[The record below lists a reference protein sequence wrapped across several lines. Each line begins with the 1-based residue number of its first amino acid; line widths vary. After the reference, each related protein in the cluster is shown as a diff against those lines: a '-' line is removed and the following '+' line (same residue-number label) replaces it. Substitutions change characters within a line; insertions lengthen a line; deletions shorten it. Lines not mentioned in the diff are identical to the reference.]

1 MEVLTP
7 ELEEAI
13 CEAARLDPR
22 FTIAGLKTALYN
34 QYITHYNALDMHEPF
49 EELADKLMTA
59 LNEFIAASRPYL
71 EKVREE
77 DRRRL
82 EYLLNCS
89 VGLYWGPVPH

>member
-22 FTIAGLKTALYN
+22 FMIAGLKTALSH
-34 QYITHYNALDMHEPF
+34 QYILHYDALGMQEAF
-49 EELADKLMTA
+49 EEIVDKHMAA
-59 LNEFIAASRPYL
+59 LNEFIAASAPYL
-71 EKVREE
+71 GKVREE

-82 EYLLNCS
+82 EYLLNRS

>member
-1 MEVLTP
+1 VEVLTP

-22 FTIAGLKTALYN
+22 FMITGLKTALYN
-34 QYITHYNALDMHEPF
+34 QYITHSNALDMHEPF
-49 EELADKLMTA
+49 EDLADKLMTA
-59 LNEFIAASRPYL
+59 LSEFIEASRPYL

-82 EYLLNCS
+82 EYLLNRS

>member
-22 FTIAGLKTALYN
+22 FMITGLKTALYN
-34 QYITHYNALDMHEPF
+34 QYITHSNALDMHEPF
-49 EELADKLMTA
+49 EDLADKLMTA
-59 LNEFIAASRPYL
+59 LSEFIEASRPYL

-82 EYLLNCS
+82 EYLLNRS

>member
-1 MEVLTP
+1 MLTP

-22 FTIAGLKTALYN
+22 FMIAGLKTALYN
-34 QYITHYNALDMHEPF
+34 QYIAHYNALGMSEPF
-49 EELADKLMTA
+49 EGLADKLMTA
-59 LNEFIAASRPYL
+59 LDDFIAASRPYL

-82 EYLLNCS
+82 EYLLNRS